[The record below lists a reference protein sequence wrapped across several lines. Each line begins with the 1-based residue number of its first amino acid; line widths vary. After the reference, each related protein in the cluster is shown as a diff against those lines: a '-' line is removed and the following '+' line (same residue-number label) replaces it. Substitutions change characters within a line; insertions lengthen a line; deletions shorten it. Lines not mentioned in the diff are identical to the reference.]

1 MGKHIPLNQ
10 RTKAND
16 IKFKGFLS
24 YRHLRIIGWAF
35 LAIAQIAV
43 VFKIAIA
50 VDKTLTSSLEPWI
63 NVISFFSDIPL
74 PLFLLANLAVILQKK
89 DDFKYLLIKF
99 GGMALGM
106 YALANIIVLH
116 YGYGMVHALFSGAD
130 VYTACQ
136 FVGLTLANLGRVGYS
151 LNIFI
156 DLFLFV
162 LIFFFLNYQ
171 PKKYFQGKTIYI
183 FRAFVAIPILYEIAS
198 IAMKIC
204 MVNNL
209 FYLPSYFFFLLT
221 SKPPFLFLAFAILVI
236 LMKIREYRHL
246 KKHQSTD
253 LLNEHYETN
262 AHSLRISITIVVII
276 IICSV
281 IDFIVTSIVAVSVA
295 WPYLDNVETVE
306 YGLDLALRAI
316 NMVGLGFAASIILI
330 PIILCFSYKKSHKK
344 SIIDTLIPVV
354 GVAVIFFIYFEG
366 LFLIITE
373 RISAFMEMIMNF
385 INNMKGGSEEAG
397 ESVEEAI
404 KNLPK
409 L

>member
-1 MGKHIPLNQ
+1 MGKHIPLNR

-24 YRHLRIIGWAF
+24 YRHLRIIGWVF

-136 FVGLTLANLGRVGYS
+136 VVGFTLANLGKVGYS

-198 IAMKIC
+198 IAIKIC

-246 KKHQSTD
+246 KKHQSTE

-276 IICSV
+276 VICSV
-281 IDFIVTSIVAVSVA
+281 LDFIVSSIVAVSVA
-295 WPYLDNVETVE
+295 WPYLDNIETVD

-354 GVAVIFFIYFEG
+354 GVAIIFFIYFEG